1 MKKSIAL
8 LSTMLLVGATASGSF
23 VNANAL
29 LTAPNEIFDIAF
41 RNDSSF
47 GSWYYYLG
55 DGVTTA
61 NNWNWSNPGSNLP
74 TYTRTTDGAYYN
86 YTNTTDFGG
95 LQITQT
101 FNRSNTGWQAYLG
114 GPNYLPYLTNS
125 IGSNSTVGSIA
136 NKIYLKFD
144 NQTNKDY
151 YLYVD
156 IASSVVLNY
165 QIIVNGNMYISNR
178 ESNIFTL
185 SNDNYLVPIYIPS
198 YSFVE
203 FKNFGSTSG
212 TLYLDAFYLQDL
224 GESDAYAN
232 GFTDGYNDGQ
242 NDQIFDSPGG
252 IFAIIGSAFG
262 AVANVF
268 NIDILP
274 GGITLGVVFGAIIA
288 LAVLFSFLNL
298 INATPGMGSKKK

>member
-8 LSTMLLVGATASGSF
+8 LSTILLVGATASGSF

-29 LTAPNEIFDIAF
+29 LTAPNVVFDIAY
-41 RNDSSF
+41 RNDASF

-55 DGVTTA
+55 NGITTA
-61 NNWNWSNPGSNLP
+61 NNWNWSNPGSALP
-74 TYTRTTDGAYYN
+74 TYTRTTDGVYYN

-95 LQITQT
+95 LQITKT
-101 FNRSNTGWQAYLG
+101 FNRSNTGWQPYLG
-114 GPNYLPYLTNS
+114 GPNYVPYLTNS
-125 IGSNSTVGSIA
+125 IGSNSNVGTL
-136 NKIYLKFD
+136 NKFIF
-144 NQTNKDY
+144 NISNNTNKDY
-151 YLYVD
+151 KLYLD
-156 IASSVVLNY
+156 
-165 QIIVNGNMYISNR
+165 
-178 ESNIFTL
+178 L
-185 SNDNYLVPIYIPS
+185 S
-198 YSFVE
+198 
-203 FKNFGSTSG
+203 STSG
-212 TLYLDAFYLQDL
+212 ISYYQLYYNSIRYGGFNNAFLMANTSIINTLYVPAYTTFQIMSQGSSADRYFDAFYLEDL
-224 GESDAYAN
+224 GENDAYAN
-232 GFTDGYNDGQ
+232 GFINGYNDGQ

-298 INATPGMGSKKK
+298 VNATPGMGSKKK